1 MKIIFAALLFT
12 SFTVKASPVMSMK
25 ERLRI
30 HLWVNGLEDKPVKKK
45 VQTQNN
51 LPEELERSLRKI

>member
-1 MKIIFAALLFT
+1 MKLLFAALLMT
-12 SFTVKASPVMSMK
+12 SFTVKASPVMNMK

-45 VQTQNN
+45 VHNSV
-51 LPEELERSLRKI
+51 LPEELERPLRKI

>member
-1 MKIIFAALLFT
+1 MKFLFAALLLT
-12 SFTVKASPVMSMK
+12 SFAVKASPVMNMK

-45 VQTQNN
+45 VHNN
-51 LPEELERSLRKI
+51 VLPEELERPLRKI

>member
-1 MKIIFAALLFT
+1 MKLIFAALLFT
-12 SFTVKASPVMSMK
+12 SFTVKASPIMNMK

-45 VQTQNN
+45 VQNQI
-51 LPEELERSLRKI
+51 LPEELERPLRKI

>member
-1 MKIIFAALLFT
+1 MKLIFAALLFT
-12 SFTVKASPVMSMK
+12 SFTVKATPVMNMK

-45 VQTQNN
+45 VQTQNH